1 MFIKININVDK
12 MNSFIIAEM
21 AYIRLEAK
29 TTEISFIYCLDI

>member
-12 MNSFIIAEM
+12 MNSFMVEM

-29 TTEISFIYCLDI
+29 TTVISCTYCLDI